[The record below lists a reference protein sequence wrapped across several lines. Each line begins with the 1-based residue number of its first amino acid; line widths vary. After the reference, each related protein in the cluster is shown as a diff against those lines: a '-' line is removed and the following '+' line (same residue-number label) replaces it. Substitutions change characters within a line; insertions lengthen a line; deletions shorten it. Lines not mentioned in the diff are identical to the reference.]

1 MIHKRAISSILD
13 CFGKASGL
21 VTNMTKT
28 EIFPVRCADVD
39 LQEILN
45 DFPAKLA
52 CFPGKYLGLPLHFRR
67 LRKVDLQPLI
77 DKIAGKLPGWI
88 GKNLAR
94 PGRVIL
100 AKTVLMATSTY
111 HATAIPLPKWARERI
126 NKIARTFVWA
136 GEEGEHAAQGKALVN
151 WRTICRPKKLGGLGI
166 PDIERSGRAL
176 RLRWPWLQW
185 TDPDRAWSGSKL
197 PCDDTDMSLFRAATK
212 VTIGNGETAKFW
224 HDNWYARG
232 PLSQWAPDLYRIA
245 TRKNR
250 TVAKELSENNW
261 ICSVASLNSPQQ
273 LAQYIDVWEAVHSIN
288 LAPELPDTIVWM
300 LNADS
305 TYTASSAYEAQFLG
319 SHARFDA
326 MKIWS
331 AHAEPKCKLFG
342 WLALHGKLLT
352 ADMLAIRGWPHDPRC
367 PLCLSEPETADH
379 LCRNCPF
386 TAAVWNLVKSWD
398 GDSSDDRRLDFQSI
412 SDWWND
418 MIKEKPQK
426 EKKRISGRFLYVL
439 WNAWKERN
447 RRIFTGQRLTYLE
460 VASIANE
467 DILQRDRAINGFG
480 PAIPADPD

>member
-1 MIHKRAISSILD
+1 MLFILAIDPLQRILSSATQLGILSPIRSRTNRCHISLYADDAGIFVNPSKEDLRAISSILD

-111 HATAIPLPKWARERI
+111 HATAIPLPKWARDRI

-151 WRTICRPKKLGGLGI
+151 WKTICRPKKLGGLGI

-245 TRKNR
+245 SRKNR
-250 TVAKELSENNW
+250 TVANELSENNW
-261 ICSVASLNSPQQ
+261 IHSVASLNSPQ
-273 LAQYIDVWEAVHSIN
+273 
-288 LAPELPDTIVWM
+288 
-300 LNADS
+300 
-305 TYTASSAYEAQFLG
+305 
-319 SHARFDA
+319 
-326 MKIWS
+326 
-331 AHAEPKCKLFG
+331 
-342 WLALHGKLLT
+342 
-352 ADMLAIRGWPHDPRC
+352 
-367 PLCLSEPETADH
+367 
-379 LCRNCPF
+379 
-386 TAAVWNLVKSWD
+386 
-398 GDSSDDRRLDFQSI
+398 
-412 SDWWND
+412 
-418 MIKEKPQK
+418 
-426 EKKRISGRFLYVL
+426 
-439 WNAWKERN
+439 
-447 RRIFTGQRLTYLE
+447 
-460 VASIANE
+460 
-467 DILQRDRAINGFG
+467 
-480 PAIPADPD
+480 